1 MSENKKKTI
10 LFNALLRL
18 LMVIRKTRAN
28 YTETIAVS
36 PGQTGRSNMQN
47 RTLNTVCHTGQTGR
61 SMQNR
66 TLNTQIVD
74 EELVAIEQQRT
85 RQLIKRLEA
94 AQGNGTSVITLTL
107 SCF

>member
-1 MSENKKKTI
+1 
-10 LFNALLRL
+10 
-18 LMVIRKTRAN
+18 
-28 YTETIAVS
+28 
-36 PGQTGRSNMQN
+36 
-47 RTLNTVCHTGQTGR
+47 
-61 SMQNR
+61 MQNR